1 MLRKIRSSRAFTLVE
16 LMIVVAI
23 IGLLAALAIYGVRR
37 YMTNSKTAEARQ
49 ALGAISKGARAA
61 FDGEVWSDTGV
72 IAAGS
77 SRAGAAGQLC
87 GDAAPIPAEVPEG
100 EKYQSTD
107 ADWDDD
113 AGWSC
118 LRFSISGPQY
128 FQYDYTNTANT
139 AFTATAAAKL
149 GGASDETLT
158 LSLNGAVQGSTVT
171 IAPTINETKG
181 DEAGGGDDGGDD
193 GGTADDS

>member
-61 FDGEVWSDTGV
+61 FDGEVWADTGV

-77 SRAGAAGQLC
+77 SKGGAGGQLC
-87 GDAAPIPAEVPEG
+87 PDAAAVPASIDDVSG
-100 EKYQSTD
+100 KKYQSQDSDWD
-107 ADWDDD
+107 ADG
-113 AGWSC
+113 GWSC
-118 LRFSISGPQY
+118 LRFSMSGPQY
-128 FQYDYTNTANT
+128 FQYEYKLDGTTK
-139 AFTATAAAKL
+139 FDATAKSKL
-149 GGASDETLT
+149 GGEDDDT
-158 LSLNGAVQGSTVT
+158 LSLSLAGEVQGSTVT
-171 IAPTINETKG
+171 IAPTIKEELVPAT
-181 DEAGGGDDGGDD
+181 
-193 GGTADDS
+193 

>member
-49 ALGAISKGARAA
+49 AIGAISKGARAA
-61 FDGEVWSDTGV
+61 FDGEVWDDATV
-72 IAAGS
+72 IGS
-77 SRAGAAGQLC
+77 GESRAGAGGKLC
-87 GDAAPIPAEVPEG
+87 AEAAAVPTAVPVG
-100 EKYQSTD
+100 EKYQSQD
-107 ADWDDD
+107 SDWDDD

-128 FQYDYTNTANT
+128 FQYDYTPNAAGDGFDITAKS
-139 AFTATAAAKL
+139 KL
-149 GGASDETLT
+149 SGADGDTMT
-158 LSLNGAVQGSTVT
+158 LSLAGAVQGSTVT
-171 IAPTINETKG
+171 IAPTIKE
-181 DEAGGGDDGGDD
+181 ESVP
-193 GGTADDS
+193 DST

>member
-49 ALGAISKGARAA
+49 AIGAISKGARAA
-61 FDGEVWSDTGV
+61 FDGEVFEDTDV

-77 SRAGAAGQLC
+77 SVKGAGGSLC
-87 GDAAPIPAEVPEG
+87 PDAAAVPGTTPVG
-100 EKYQSTD
+100 EKYQSKD
-107 ADWDDD
+107 GDWDDD

-128 FQYDYTNTANT
+128 FQYDYTPNDAGT
-139 AFTATAAAKL
+139 AFDITAKSQL
-149 GGASDETLT
+149 SGSGGDLTTLT
-158 LSLNGAVQGSTVT
+158 LKGEVQGSSVT
-171 IAPTINETKG
+171 IAPTITE
-181 DEAGGGDDGGDD
+181 EAGPA
-193 GGTADDS
+193 T

>member
-1 MLRKIRSSRAFTLVE
+1 
-16 LMIVVAI
+16 MIVVAI

-61 FDGEVWSDTGV
+61 FDGEVFEKTD
-72 IAAGS
+72 IIPAGDS
-77 SRAGAAGQLC
+77 VKGAGGALC
-87 GDAAPIPAEVPEG
+87 PEAAPIPTAVPAG

-118 LRFSISGPQY
+118 LKFSMSGPQY
-128 FQYDYTNTANT
+128 FQYDYSLDGEKGFN
-139 AFTATAAAKL
+139 ATAKSKL
-149 GGASDETLT
+149 GGADDETLT
-158 LSLNGAVQGSTVT
+158 LTLAGEVQGSTVT
-171 IAPTINETKG
+171 IAP
-181 DEAGGGDDGGDD
+181 
-193 GGTADDS
+193 

>member
-61 FDGEVWSDTGV
+61 FEGEVWTSTAVLTPGGEPSTSSSGNLCP
-72 IAAGS
+72 AAK
-77 SRAGAAGQLC
+77 AVP
-87 GDAAPIPAEVPEG
+87 DFIPKSQ
-100 EKYQSTD
+100 KYQSTN
-107 ADWDDD
+107 ADWDGD

-118 LRFSISGPQY
+118 LRFSMSGPQY
-128 FQYDYTNTANT
+128 FQYEVTRPTDDDFLAL
-139 AFTATAAAKL
+139 ARADL
-149 GGASDETLT
+149 GNDGEVLT
-158 LSLNGAVQGSTVT
+158 LSLEGAIKEDGGKRILA
-171 IAPTINETKG
+171 IAPAIAESTG
-181 DEAGGGDDGGDD
+181 DGAAPPPDGEDE
-193 GGTADDS
+193 